1 MSKFAEIVICPRMRL
16 LNFGLVPSCLRYRI
30 IDALGS
36 FTYLKV
42 LILGSSSGGQWSM
55 RHVTDNLIKVD
66 SDTQSF
72 TGELSLGF
80 SA

>member
-16 LNFGLVPSCLRYRI
+16 LNFVLVPSCLRYRI

-66 SDTQSF
+66 SDTLDPSF
-72 TGELSLGF
+72 
-80 SA
+80 